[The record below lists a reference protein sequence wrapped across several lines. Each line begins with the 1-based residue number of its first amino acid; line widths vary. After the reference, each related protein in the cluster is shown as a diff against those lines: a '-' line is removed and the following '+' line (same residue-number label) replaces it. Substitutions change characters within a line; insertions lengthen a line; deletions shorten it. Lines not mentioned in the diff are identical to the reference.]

1 MSADHDPLLRS
12 LGEALRPDE
21 VEPPPERIAEL
32 RGWVLADRARRG
44 DAPIPTKPKRRW
56 PLAAA
61 AALLSSLATAAALT
75 LSRPP
80 AVPVEEVALSQVPPG
95 VEAEAQLIAHTWG
108 TEVQLVVSGLA
119 DGQAYT
125 VYVDSDEGDHIPAGT
140 FLGTG
145 AAPLR
150 CNLNS
155 AVLRSDAVAFEVLD
169 SDGDVVMRSNLA

>member
-32 RGWVLADRARRG
+32 RGWVLADRARRH
-44 DAPIPTKPKRRW
+44 DAPIPAKRRW
-56 PLAAA
+56 PLAVA
-61 AALLSSLATAAALT
+61 AALLSALATAAALT

-125 VYVDSDEGDHIPAGT
+125 VYVDSDQGDHIPAGT

-155 AVLRSDAVAFEVLD
+155 AVLRGDAVAFEVLD
-169 SDGDVVMRSNLA
+169 GDGDVVMRSNLA